1 MNVFKIPLTPV
12 PQSFSIVLGGIH
24 YIINLHWN
32 AAEQMQFWT
41 IDISDANTRE
51 AIINGIPL
59 VTGCNLLDQF
69 EYLGFQGGLM
79 AYVNGTDERPGYD
92 ELGGAGN
99 LFFVTEDDAD
109 GAA

>member
-1 MNVFKIPLTPV
+1 
-12 PQSFSIVLGGIH
+12 
-24 YIINLHWN
+24 
-32 AAEQMQFWT
+32 
-41 IDISDANTRE
+41 
-51 AIINGIPL
+51 
-59 VTGCNLLDQF
+59 
-69 EYLGFQGGLM
+69 M